1 MTRRPFFRAPLDFPV
16 AVPLPSGT
24 TRGRLRAEIL
34 LVLGLSL
41 GASAVYS
48 VVQILDLLTRPTP
61 LSSQTANLNNSLDSR
76 ELFDFVYQVLGIAFD
91 LVPVILVGFLLW
103 QAASPHLARLGL
115 DLSSGRRFERD
126 ALGGAGLALAIGIP
140 GLALYF
146 AGRAIGITVD
156 VVPTNLAAHWWTVPV
171 LLLSALRSGV
181 TEEVI
186 VVAYLFARLR
196 DLGWRPVWILL
207 SAALLRGT
215 YHLYQGFGAFIGNAV
230 MGLVFGWLYLRFGR
244 ILPLVIAHFLM
255 DAAVFVG
262 YPWAAAAFPALFGTP
277 G

>member
-1 MTRRPFFRAPLDFPV
+1 MLPFPIAVELPVGVTRQRVRV
-16 AVPLPSGT
+16 
-24 TRGRLRAEIL
+24 EIL

-41 GASAVYS
+41 GASAVYA
-48 VVQILDLLTRPTP
+48 VVQILDLVTRAKS
-61 LSSQTANLNNSLDSR
+61 LSSQTATLNSSLDSR
-76 ELFDFVYQVLGIAFD
+76 ELFDFVYQVLQNGFD
-91 LVPVILVGFLLW
+91 LVPVVLVGFLLW
-103 QAASPHLARLGL
+103 DNAAPHLARLGI
-115 DLSSGRRFERD
+115 DFSHGARD
-126 ALGGAGLALAIGIP
+126 ALAGAGLALAIGIP

-171 LLLSALRSGV
+171 LLLSAFRSGV

-186 VVAYLFARLR
+186 VVAYLFARLK
-196 DLGWRPVWILL
+196 DLGWATWPILL

-215 YHLYQGFGAFIGNAV
+215 YHLYQGFGAFAGNAV

-262 YPWAAAAFPALFGTP
+262 YPWAAAAFPALFGAR
-277 G
+277 

>member
-1 MTRRPFFRAPLDFPV
+1 MTAFPLAEALPEGVSRRRV
-16 AVPLPSGT
+16 QG
-24 TRGRLRAEIL
+24 EIL
-34 LVLGLSL
+34 LVLALSL

-48 VVQILDLLTRPTP
+48 IVQLLDLLTRSTS
-61 LSSQTANLNNSLDSR
+61 LSSQTATLNTSLDSR
-76 ELFDFVYQVLGIAFD
+76 ELFDFVYQVLENGFD
-91 LVPVILVGFLLW
+91 LVPVLLVGFLLW
-103 QAASPHLARLGL
+103 KNAAPHLARLGI
-115 DLSSGRRFERD
+115 DLSRAGRD

-146 AGRAIGITVD
+146 VGRAIGITVD

-171 LLLSALRSGV
+171 LLLSAFRSGV

-196 DLGWRPVWILL
+196 DLGWRTPAILL

-215 YHLYQGFGAFIGNAV
+215 YHLYQGFGAFVGNAV
-230 MGLVFGWLYLRFGR
+230 MGLVFGWLYMRFGR

-262 YPWAAAAFPALFGTP
+262 YPWAAAAFPALFGSH
-277 G
+277 

>member
-1 MTRRPFFRAPLDFPV
+1 MPFPV
-16 AVPLPSGT
+16 AEPLGSGN
-24 TRGRLRAEIL
+24 TRGRVRAEIL
-34 LVLGLSL
+34 IVLALSL

-48 VVQILDLLTRPTP
+48 VVQILDLLTRSAP
-61 LSSQTANLNNSLDSR
+61 LSNQTAQLNTSLDSR
-76 ELFDFVYQVLGIAFD
+76 EIFDFVYQVLGNGFD
-91 LVPVILVGFLLW
+91 LVPVVLVGFLLW
-103 QAASPHLARLGL
+103 KTARPHLGRLGV
-115 DLSSGRRFERD
+115 DFSRFGRD
-126 ALGGAGLALAIGIP
+126 ALLGAALALSIGIP

-171 LLLSALRSGV
+171 LLFSALRSGI

-186 VVAYLFARLR
+186 VVAYLFARLK
-196 DLGWRPVWILL
+196 DLSWRPLWILL
-207 SAALLRGT
+207 AAALLRGT

-230 MGLVFGWLYLRFGR
+230 MGLVFGWLYMRFGR

-262 YPWAAAAFPALFGTP
+262 YPWAAAAFPALFGS
-277 G
+277 

>member
-1 MTRRPFFRAPLDFPV
+1 MLSYPL
-16 AVPLPSGT
+16 AEPLSAGIS
-24 TRGRLRAEIL
+24 RGRLRAEIL
-34 LVLGLSL
+34 IVLGVSL

-48 VVQILDLLTRPTP
+48 LVQILDLLTRPTA
-61 LSSQTANLNNSLDSR
+61 LSQQTATLNTSLDSR
-76 ELFDFVYQVLGIAFD
+76 ELFDFVYQVLENGFD
-91 LVPVILVGFLLW
+91 LVPVVLVGYLLW
-103 QAASPHLARLGL
+103 RPARPHLARLGV
-115 DLSSGRRFERD
+115 DFSRVGRD
-126 ALGGAGLALAIGIP
+126 TLGGIGLALAIGIP

-146 AGRAIGITVD
+146 AGRALGITVD
-156 VVPTNLAAHWWTVPV
+156 VVPTNLAAHWWTIPV

-186 VVAYLFARLR
+186 VVAYLYARLK
-196 DLGWRPVWILL
+196 DLGWKTWPIIL

-230 MGLVFGWLYLRFGR
+230 MGVVFGWLYMRFGR

-262 YPWAAAAFPALFGTP
+262 YPWAAAAFPALFGATH
-277 G
+277 

>member
-1 MTRRPFFRAPLDFPV
+1 MLVHPTAEPLGPGV
-16 AVPLPSGT
+16 
-24 TRGRLRAEIL
+24 TRGRIRAEIL

-48 VVQILDLLTRPTP
+48 VVQILDLLTRSTP
-61 LSSQTANLNNSLDSR
+61 LSSQTAELNTSQSSR
-76 ELFDFVYQVLGIAFD
+76 EIFDFVYQVLENGFD
-91 LVPVILVGFLLW
+91 LVPVVLVGFLLW
-103 QAASPHLARLGL
+103 KTASPHLVRLGVG
-115 DLSSGRRFERD
+115 GRRIPRD
-126 ALGGAGLALAIGIP
+126 ALWGAALALSIGIP

-171 LLLSALRSGV
+171 LLFSALRSGV

-186 VVAYLFARLR
+186 VVAYLYARLR
-196 DLGWRPVWILL
+196 DLGWGNWAILL

-215 YHLYQGFGAFIGNAV
+215 YHLYQGFGAFVGNGV
-230 MGLVFGWLYLRFGR
+230 MGLVFGWLYMRYGR

-262 YPWAAAAFPALFGTP
+262 YPWAAAAFPSLFGAHH
-277 G
+277 

>member
-1 MTRRPFFRAPLDFPV
+1 MLTYPTAE
-16 AVPLPSGT
+16 PLPDGT
-24 TRGRLRAEIL
+24 TRGRVRAEIL

-48 VVQILDLLTRPTP
+48 VVQILDLVTRPTP
-61 LSSQTANLNNSLDSR
+61 LSNQTAQLNTSLDSR
-76 ELFDFVYQVLGIAFD
+76 PIFDFVYQVLENGFD
-91 LVPVILVGFLLW
+91 LVPVVLVGFLLW
-103 QAASPHLARLGL
+103 KTARPHLARLGIEF
-115 DLSSGRRFERD
+115 SRVGRD

-186 VVAYLFARLR
+186 VVAYLYARLK
-196 DLGWRPVWILL
+196 DLGWKTWPILL

-215 YHLYQGFGAFIGNAV
+215 YHLYQGFGAFAGNAV
-230 MGLVFGWLYLRFGR
+230 MGLVFGWLYMRFGR
-244 ILPLVIAHFLM
+244 ILPLVIAHFFM

-262 YPWAAAAFPALFGTP
+262 YPWAVAAFPALFGVHH
-277 G
+277 

>member
-1 MTRRPFFRAPLDFPV
+1 MLTYPNAE
-16 AVPLPSGT
+16 PLPDGT
-24 TRGRLRAEIL
+24 TPGRVRAEIL

-48 VVQILDLLTRPTP
+48 VVQILDLVTRPTP
-61 LSSQTANLNNSLDSR
+61 LSNQTAQLNTSLDSR
-76 ELFDFVYQVLGIAFD
+76 PIFDLIYQVLENGFD
-91 LVPVILVGFLLW
+91 LVPVVLVGFLLW
-103 QAASPHLARLGL
+103 KTARPHLGRLGI
-115 DLSSGRRFERD
+115 DFSRVGRD

-171 LLLSALRSGV
+171 LLFSALRSGV

-186 VVAYLFARLR
+186 VVAYLYARLK
-196 DLGWRPVWILL
+196 DLGWKTWPILL

-215 YHLYQGFGAFIGNAV
+215 YHLYQGFGAFAGNAV
-230 MGLVFGWLYLRFGR
+230 MGVVFGWLYMRFGR
-244 ILPLVIAHFLM
+244 ILPLVIAHFFM

-262 YPWAAAAFPALFGTP
+262 YPWAVAAFPALFGAHH
-277 G
+277 

>member
-1 MTRRPFFRAPLDFPV
+1 MLTYPTAE
-16 AVPLPSGT
+16 PLPDGT
-24 TRGRLRAEIL
+24 TRGRVRAEIL
-34 LVLGLSL
+34 LILGLSL

-48 VVQILDLLTRPTP
+48 VVQILDLVTRPTP
-61 LSSQTANLNNSLDSR
+61 LSNQTAQLNTSLDSR
-76 ELFDFVYQVLGIAFD
+76 PIFDFVYQVLENGFD
-91 LVPVILVGFLLW
+91 IVPVVLVGFLLW
-103 QAASPHLARLGL
+103 KTARPHLARLGI
-115 DLSSGRRFERD
+115 DFSRVGRD

-171 LLLSALRSGV
+171 LLFSALRSGV

-186 VVAYLFARLR
+186 VVAYLYARLK
-196 DLGWRPVWILL
+196 DLGWKTWPILV

-215 YHLYQGFGAFIGNAV
+215 YHLYQGFGAFAGNAV
-230 MGLVFGWLYLRFGR
+230 MGLVFGWLYMRFGR
-244 ILPLVIAHFLM
+244 ILPLVIAHFFM

-262 YPWAAAAFPALFGTP
+262 YPWAVAAFPALFGVHH
-277 G
+277 